1 MGCGSGGMYER
12 LRGRADAL
20 IRKYGKARTVIHND
34 IGVYDPVQGRNVTKE
49 TRFSVHIV
57 TFPYEIRFINNTT
70 IRETDLWGMFSA
82 VELPITPQPGDK
94 LDMGEEG
101 GIFTF
106 GPVRPLSPGGV
117 PVYYEC
123 HLNCG

>member
-1 MGCGSGGMYER
+1 M
-12 LRGRADAL
+12 
-20 IRKYGKARTVIHND
+20 IRKYGKLRAVIHND
-34 IGVYDPVQGRNVTKE
+34 IGVYDATLGRNVNKE
-49 TRFSVHIV
+49 TRFKIHIV

-70 IRETDLWGMFSA
+70 IRETDLWGLFSA
-82 VELPITPQPGDK
+82 VELPVVPQPGDK

-106 GPVRPLSPGGV
+106 NQVRPLSPGGV
-117 PVYYEC
+117 PIYYEA